1 MPAENMQYRDQNA
14 TESEGVLSKDSTPEG
29 PSKKTA
35 TTRVVAI
42 AIAIVAV
49 FLLGWYF
56 VPGDLPFSPPV
67 PR

>member
-1 MPAENMQYRDQNA
+1 MPAESMQYRDQEA
-14 TESEGVLSKDSTPEG
+14 TEPEG

-35 TTRVVAI
+35 TIRVVGI

-56 VPGDLPFSPPV
+56 VPGDLPFTPPV
-67 PR
+67 PK

>member
-1 MPAENMQYRDQNA
+1 MPAENMQYRDQNG
-14 TESEGVLSKDSTPEG
+14 TEPEE

-49 FLLGWYF
+49 FLLSWYF